1 MERKQLIKSAV
12 VCNLIGDAMEGTFL
26 SFFYVCRSLGV
37 YKQPMIRIHDPPSA
51 FCLCFVIITT
61 FYV

>member
-1 MERKQLIKSAV
+1 MMEQKEMIKSDV
-12 VCNLIGDAMEGTFL
+12 VCNLIGDAMAGTYPFCA
-26 SFFYVCRSLGV
+26 CRSLGV
-37 YKQPMIRIHDPPSA
+37 YKQPMIQIHDLPSA